1 MTCMAKPYKKNPCPG
16 VMKFPNLIDPSLIIV
31 TIYLP
36 TSREEDFKR
45 NISIL
50 HFFTLKQFLLKME
63 SHLIYNFLSPYPR
76 NATYRILPIFCR
88 EEDVNA

>member
-50 HFFTLKQFLLKME
+50 HFFFYTKTIFPKVEESFNLQFLV
-63 SHLIYNFLSPYPR
+63 S
-76 NATYRILPIFCR
+76 LP
-88 EEDVNA
+88 